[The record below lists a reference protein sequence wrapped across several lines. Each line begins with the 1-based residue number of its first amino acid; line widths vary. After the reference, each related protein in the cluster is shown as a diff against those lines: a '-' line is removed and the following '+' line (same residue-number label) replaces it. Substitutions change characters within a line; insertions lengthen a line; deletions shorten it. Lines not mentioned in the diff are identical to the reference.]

1 MLSLKRRLSKSTPLS
16 NYTKGYVVKG
26 GGKMGLNRGYKY
38 TLECEPGKDFDPRF
52 VPVFTPQEM
61 LTMGVFEGKYLNDCT
76 DEFPQEWYRSAF
88 EAGTLSPEHPDV
100 SCNYFGVPS
109 RQPLGVWIA
118 NGWAPA
124 RAPVRAPVRA
134 PARAPSL
141 GKRASKGRSRDIL
154 ADPDLN
160 PDERGWFQW
169 YCRYWLGRRIPALDD
184 VQIGRWRSFARHAG
198 AVKKGCT
205 KGDLDCRVKE
215 RQALLQ
221 WSYNPFL

>member
-1 MLSLKRRLSKSTPLS
+1 MLSLQRRLTKSKPLS
-16 NYTKGYVVKG
+16 TYTKGYVVKG
-26 GGKMGLNRGYKY
+26 GGKMGLQRGYKY

-52 VPVFTPQEM
+52 APVFTPQEM

-76 DEFPQEWYRSAF
+76 DEFPQEWFRSAV
-88 EAGTLSPEHPDV
+88 EAGTLSPEQADI

-109 RQPLGVWIA
+109 RQPLSVWVA
-118 NGWAPA
+118 NGWAP
-124 RAPVRAPVRA
+124 
-134 PARAPSL
+134 SL
-141 GKRASKGRSRDIL
+141 GKHASKGRSRDIL
-154 ADPDLN
+154 ADAEQN

-169 YCRYWLGRRIPALDD
+169 YCRYWLGRRIPALDK

-205 KGDLDCRVKE
+205 KGDLECRVKE